1 MIGLK
6 NSKKKGKTMVCPIL
20 FNVPR
25 QVTLRGNVGTLDA
38 TRVVQQFKFGPRGAG
53 YCTER
58 VKIGLKNQEKIGE
71 ANGMLNLPIVPTQVT
86 LS

>member
-1 MIGLK
+1 ML
-6 NSKKKGKTMVCPIL
+6 NL

-53 YCTER
+53 DCTER
-58 VKIGLKNQEKIGE
+58 VKIGLKKSGKDRGSQWYAQS
-71 ANGMLNLPIVPTQVT
+71 ANCSHTGHIKLKCG
-86 LS
+86 LSGSN

>member
-38 TRVVQQFKFGPRGAG
+38 TRVVQQFKFGPRGG
-53 YCTER
+53 R
-58 VKIGLKNQEKIGE
+58 VLYREGQDWSKKISKR
-71 ANGMLNLPIVPTQVT
+71 
-86 LS
+86 